1 MKKGSSMYRASV
13 PPSAAEL
20 EQAWDTLSLELTS
33 AGYRSKQ
40 PTPHDENPL
49 RHDTLSREQPNK
61 PRDRLPTLREIDPLR
76 YDLEP

>member
-1 MKKGSSMYRASV
+1 MKKGSSMNQASV

-20 EQAWDTLSLELTS
+20 EQAWDTLSLEVTS

-49 RHDTLSREQPNK
+49 RHDTLNLEQTNQ
-61 PRDRLPTLREIDPLR
+61 PRDRLPTLREVDPLR

>member
-1 MKKGSSMYRASV
+1 MNQASV

-20 EQAWDTLSLELTS
+20 EQAWDTLSLEVTS

-49 RHDTLSREQPNK
+49 RHDTLNLEQTNQ
-61 PRDRLPTLREIDPLR
+61 PRDRLPTLREVDPLR